1 MSKAGAGVAPRRSA
15 RLAAADGVAY
25 GCVTVETMTAPS
37 WEASMPAFCQR
48 LAGGA
53 FGHVDDADVG
63 GRPVAGDDAGTLAD
77 PFIGGIDPLA
87 HVVVGHD
94 DIGAV
99 GADAQ
104 NAGVLVGR

>member
-1 MSKAGAGVAPRRSA
+1 MRHGGDNYRTELGGLDAGP
-15 RLAAADGVAY
+15 L
-25 GCVTVETMTAPS
+25 
-37 WEASMPAFCQR
+37 QR

-53 FGHVDDADVG
+53 FGHVDDADVR
-63 GRPVAGDDAGTLAD
+63 GRPVTGDDAGPLAD

-87 HVVVGHD
+87 HVVVGHN

-104 NAGVLVGR
+104 NAGVLVGQ

>member
-37 WEASMPAFCQR
+37 WEASMPAFASASR
-48 LAGGA
+48 AAPSAMSMTLTSAGG
-53 FGHVDDADVG
+53 
-63 GRPVAGDDAGTLAD
+63 PVAGDDAGALAD